1 MVGMMLWEPSGH
13 WTRPVTLKEVSV
25 LHIRF
30 LCARMAQDR
39 RRNPLTERRRLRTAG
54 KKLLRQR
61 VEQVVLP
68 AGASAE
74 ALPEGLRPVET
85 LSLRRAIA
93 ADWCGELLRFRG
105 ENPAGARVLITA
117 DALSGEVV
125 RTVTELALRH
135 RYLILKVPL
144 RRGGAVPPSAAGI
157 RRVYRAEPGDGA
169 GAGVC
174 PHSLRPHGSA
184 GRRLFAAV

>member
-13 WTRPVTLKEVSV
+13 WTRPVTLKETSV

-93 ADWCGELLRFRG
+93 ADWCGE
-105 ENPAGARVLITA
+105 
-117 DALSGEVV
+117 
-125 RTVTELALRH
+125 
-135 RYLILKVPL
+135 
-144 RRGGAVPPSAAGI
+144 RRSWLCGTGI
-157 RRVYRAEPGDGA
+157 SY
-169 GAGVC
+169 
-174 PHSLRPHGSA
+174 
-184 GRRLFAAV
+184 

>member
-85 LSLRRAIA
+85 LPLRRAIA

-105 ENPAGARVLITA
+105 ENPAGALPPA
-117 DALSGEVV
+117 D
-125 RTVTELALRH
+125 
-135 RYLILKVPL
+135 
-144 RRGGAVPPSAAGI
+144 
-157 RRVYRAEPGDGA
+157 
-169 GAGVC
+169 
-174 PHSLRPHGSA
+174 
-184 GRRLFAAV
+184 